1 MKKER
6 LLDICN
12 KLKPSS
18 NQSSLHDDQKHKV
31 PVKSNMS
38 WSDETTDIAQQPI
51 QAYGEGNLSSDLL
64 REFDMLSPLRK
75 EVKIKGQIDEP
86 GQKEKLAYVI
96 LMHQPKQTRL
106 TGYTD
111 QEVINAVISSMVPGL
126 TLVQCWR
133 LRPNITLDRL
143 TQFIEAH
150 YEQKYVHDLCNT
162 MTKMLQF
169 PKKSVY
175 TFVMQCLE
183 VREKI
188 LPVSEK
194 SCDLSYFPGF
204 INKLLLRTIE

>member
-18 NQSSLHDDQKHKV
+18 NQASLHDDQKHKV

-38 WSDETTDIAQQPI
+38 SSDETTDIAQQPI

-86 GQKEKLAYVI
+86 GQKKKLAYVI
-96 LMHQPKQTRL
+96 LMHQLKQARL

-126 TLVQCWR
+126 TLRTV
-133 LRPNITLDRL
+133 LET
-143 TQFIEAH
+143 TTEH
-150 YEQKYVHDLCNT
+150 YT
-162 MTKMLQF
+162 
-169 PKKSVY
+169 
-175 TFVMQCLE
+175 
-183 VREKI
+183 
-188 LPVSEK
+188 
-194 SCDLSYFPGF
+194 
-204 INKLLLRTIE
+204 